1 MNDKNTLSIIE
12 ISIDFGWLLIA
23 TVVVQHGVL
32 KIVISG
38 PGLLVAGRH
47 RFCTVVQRDDGG
59 TAIVLHHRE
68 SVLELD
74 PVLGQFVVYVTAYV
88 NRHRPVPG
96 QQDARQVPRAGRF
109 LSAVQKHCPRVLTV
123 QYKRV
128 VNSFI

>member
-1 MNDKNTLSIIE
+1 M
-12 ISIDFGWLLIA
+12 LLIA
-23 TVVVQHGVL
+23 AVVVQHGMLETVT
-32 KIVISG
+32 SG
-38 PGLLVAGRH
+38 PGLLAAGRH

-68 SVLELD
+68 IVLELD
-74 PVLGQFVVYVTAYV
+74 AVLGQFVVYVTAYV

-109 LSAVQKHCPRVLTV
+109 LSAVQKHCPSILTV

-128 VNSFI
+128 VNAFVWKIAKWMSLS